1 MSVPQETQH
10 SPTLDFLRRF
20 PATKTTKRVLLSL
33 GALIL
38 SLTAFLLWTLVIP
51 EGWGSMAS
59 SVAIAQGM
67 RGPYVNSG
75 LGLLFYT
82 IATTVA
88 ALCLWARVFVQ
99 IITERQ
105 QRRRPISKADGEA
118 LRHAAPSDGHPPS
131 T

>member
-51 EGWGSMAS
+51 EDWGSMAS
-59 SVAIAQGM
+59 SVAVAQGM
-67 RGPYVNSG
+67 RGPYVTGG
-75 LGLLFYT
+75 LGLLFYL

-88 ALCLWARVFVQ
+88 AACLWFRFFSS
-99 IITERQ
+99 IIKELQ
-105 QRRRPISKADGEA
+105 QRRGPTSKPAGETARQAD
-118 LRHAAPSDGHPPS
+118 PSDSDPPS